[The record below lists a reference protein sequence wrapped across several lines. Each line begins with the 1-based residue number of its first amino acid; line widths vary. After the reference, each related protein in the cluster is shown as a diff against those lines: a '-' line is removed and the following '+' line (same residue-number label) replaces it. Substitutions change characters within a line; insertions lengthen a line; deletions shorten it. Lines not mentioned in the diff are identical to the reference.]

1 MKGAAYLQAK
11 KKHKAQFAM
20 VDPFQ
25 YFLESEMKNP
35 DGKNW
40 NAPAGDFM
48 AQEIPDWVPASAKKM
63 VDFRV
68 APLFGTGIQIF

>member
-1 MKGAAYLQAK
+1 
-11 KKHKAQFAM
+11 M

-25 YFLESEMKNP
+25 YFKESEMKNP

-68 APLFGTGIQIF
+68 APLFETGIQIF